1 MFTGKKVK
9 GSGDINTVMLFAPL
23 IQLATTELAGRFVK
37 RMTFLSVFIAVLALF
52 VSLGAYQATKPR
64 ISSSCRM
71 LIRTESRVWRMCRK
85 SSARFWKE
93 LTENRERN

>member
-1 MFTGKKVK
+1 MDNKIAKNTDANIKDKIDEWSNAMFTGKKVK

-52 VSLGAYQATKPR
+52 VSLGAYQATKTPH
-64 ISSSCRM
+64 I
-71 LIRTESRVWRMCRK
+71 I
-85 SSARFWKE
+85 
-93 LTENRERN
+93 